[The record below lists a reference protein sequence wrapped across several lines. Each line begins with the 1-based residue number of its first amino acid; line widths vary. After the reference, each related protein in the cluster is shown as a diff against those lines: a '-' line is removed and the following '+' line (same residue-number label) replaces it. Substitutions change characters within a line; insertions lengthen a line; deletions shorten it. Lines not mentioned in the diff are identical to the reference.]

1 MSTPETAATGTRAA
15 STIAAVARAMY
26 PHDAVPDEVYAKV
39 SATLAESAKEDA
51 DTARII
57 EDGVAGLDSGTPFAD
72 RSPEEQL
79 SAVQAIEGTEFFDL
93 VRSTAVV
100 DVYNDARTWAAFG
113 YEGSSFEK
121 GGYINRGFNDLDWL
135 PDPEEES

>member
-57 EDGVAGLDSGTPFAD
+57 EDGVAGLDQGTPFAD
-72 RSPEEQL
+72 RSREEQL
-79 SAVQAIEGTEFFDL
+79 SAVQAIEGTEFFEL